1 MLSSLPESLWRH
13 SSVIDVNAALRA
25 DDAQWKRR
33 TLFHEKKHAPQNSH
47 TFGCCSTVDR
57 RRSVFGNNKSWSLLL
72 ACFTFTGNSCQQEC
86 SLSPHLSL
94 WGSASLLVSW
104 VLHTTTSCKQA
115 GLPSPLPSSTSDL
128 WRSPSDLLMH
138 QNNYFELSGK
148 GHCYIS
154 PSGLQGQWPPV
165 QRV

>member
-1 MLSSLPESLWRH
+1 MFTGLDLFLSYLFWSERRSDVVVSFWVTLTTFKCHWRKR
-13 SSVIDVNAALRA
+13 SSSGRWCTVEEKDPIT
-25 DDAQWKRR
+25 W
-33 TLFHEKKHAPQNSH
+33 KKHAPQNSQ
-47 TFGCCSTVDR
+47 TFGCCSAVDR

-94 WGSASLLVSW
+94 WDSASLLVSW

-138 QNNYFELSGK
+138 QNNYF
-148 GHCYIS
+148 
-154 PSGLQGQWPPV
+154 
-165 QRV
+165 